1 MKLLMAVSAI
11 DLSEKPQATK
21 AWWFLFRALSEKGH
35 ELVVLPFLGRPVES
49 PWWKSLDNPSRLIS
63 SILYSGWR
71 GRSKSAHTKAFY
83 AKHYKRIIFLPRFI
97 TSRRWRESIDKA
109 VAKEGPFDVAL
120 FFSVPLNLLSDIPA
134 HLRERFGV
142 PSVYYEADMP
152 SILPAYGGIHFSYYY
167 GADLSQFDGF
177 LSGSEGVEETIVKMG
192 ARNVSTLHWA
202 ADPKVLSPVST
213 EKDTDVFFTGG
224 TSAFREEWMDRMIGE
239 PSGEMPDKIFAMS
252 GLMKE
257 HYKNVKSL
265 GFLGFNSWKRQ
276 ICQSR
281 ICLNIS
287 RAPHASVRGTSS
299 TRIFEL
305 ASLGACIVS
314 SPHAGLEQW
323 FEPEKEIIILDE
335 NDHPGDVY
343 KRLLDS
349 RQLML
354 ELGSRARARVLAEH
368 TYDHRAEQL
377 LDYLAPVI
385 R

>member
-1 MKLLMAVSAI
+1 MAVSAI

-97 TSRRWRESIDKA
+97 TSRRWRERI
-109 VAKEGPFDVAL
+109 
-120 FFSVPLNLLSDIPA
+120 
-134 HLRERFGV
+134 GV

>member
-1 MKLLMAVSAI
+1 
-11 DLSEKPQATK
+11 
-21 AWWFLFRALSEKGH
+21 
-35 ELVVLPFLGRPVES
+35 
-49 PWWKSLDNPSRLIS
+49 
-63 SILYSGWR
+63 
-71 GRSKSAHTKAFY
+71 
-83 AKHYKRIIFLPRFI
+83 
-97 TSRRWRESIDKA
+97 
-109 VAKEGPFDVAL
+109 
-120 FFSVPLNLLSDIPA
+120 
-134 HLRERFGV
+134 
-142 PSVYYEADMP
+142 MP

-335 NDHPGDVY
+335 NDHSGDVY